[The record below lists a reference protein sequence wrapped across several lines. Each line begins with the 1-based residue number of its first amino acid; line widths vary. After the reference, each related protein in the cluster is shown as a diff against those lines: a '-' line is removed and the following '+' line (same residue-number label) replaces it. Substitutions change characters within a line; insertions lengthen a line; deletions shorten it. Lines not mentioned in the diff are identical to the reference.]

1 MPEEWMSIPVPLVAP
16 FGIPVTSGAV
26 RQVWDEYVKPMQTDN
41 AAPQSIETRILMAIL
56 RAVHQGLLEAEE
68 DTDD

>member
-1 MPEEWMSIPVPLVAP
+1 MPKESIIIPVPLVAP

-26 RQVWDEYVKPMQTDN
+26 RDVWDTFIKPMQTDD
-41 AAPQSIETRILMAIL
+41 APPQDIETRILMAIL
-56 RAVHQGLLEAEE
+56 RAVHQGLLEAEA